1 MNTNYIHKTLTFDDD
16 KQYIVINQ
24 AIYHGKNY
32 LLLVGITPDGE
43 DVNDDVDIV
52 EEQKEGE
59 KLFFASVEDPELFDL
74 LAKYLQ
80 LLGVTYGK

>member
-1 MNTNYIHKTLTFDDD
+1 MNTNYIHKTLTFDDNQ
-16 KQYIVINQ
+16 KYLVVNQ

-32 LLLVGITPDGE
+32 LLLVGISPDGE
-43 DVNDDVDIV
+43 DFTDDVDIV

-80 LLGVTYGK
+80 PKFAN

>member
-1 MNTNYIHKTLTFDDD
+1 MTFDDD

-80 LLGVTYGK
+80 PKFAN

>member
-43 DVNDDVDIV
+43 DVTDALDLV
-52 EEQKEGE
+52 EEQQDGE

-80 LLGVTYGK
+80 PKFAN

>member
-1 MNTNYIHKTLTFDDD
+1 MNTNYIHTTLTFDDD

-80 LLGVTYGK
+80 PKFAN

>member
-1 MNTNYIHKTLTFDDD
+1 MNTNYIHKTLTFDDN

-32 LLLVGITPDGE
+32 LLLVGVTPDGE
-43 DVNDDVDIV
+43 DINDDVDIV

-74 LAKYLQ
+74 LASYLQ
-80 LLGVTYGK
+80 PKFAN

>member
-1 MNTNYIHKTLTFDDD
+1 MNTNYIHKTLTFGDD

-80 LLGVTYGK
+80 PKFAN

>member
-59 KLFFASVEDPELFDL
+59 NYSL
-74 LAKYLQ
+74 LLSKTLNYS
-80 LLGVTYGK
+80 TY

>member
-1 MNTNYIHKTLTFDDD
+1 MNTNYIHKTLTFDDNQ
-16 KQYIVINQ
+16 KYLVVNQ

-80 LLGVTYGK
+80 PKFAN

>member
-1 MNTNYIHKTLTFDDD
+1 MNTNYIHKTLTFDDN
-16 KQYIVINQ
+16 KKYLVVNQ

-32 LLLVGITPDGE
+32 LLLIGITSDG
-43 DVNDDVDIV
+43 NDFTDFVDIV

-59 KLFFASVEDPELFDL
+59 RLFFATVDDPKLYSL

-80 LLGVTYGK
+80 PKFAN